1 MEELSHVENWK
12 NESVSSKQLELNL
25 RELQS
30 EANYPAHWKFFL
42 NFLKQYNYKKILD
55 VGCGVGAYAKLLK
68 DSGLNVEYTG
78 IDYSENAIKIAKN
91 QWGFGNFKC
100 LDYRQLDNQFLGEFD
115 LVHLGAFLDVLPNGN
130 EALEFILKQLPRNV
144 LISRIEITKNPSH
157 FTVYDAY
164 DTIKTYSYKHNQ
176 KDLVLIFERLGYD
189 FEFLGNNIHL
199 TKIS

>member
-1 MEELSHVENWK
+1 MEESSHVENWK
-12 NESVSSKQLELNL
+12 IESVSSKQLELNL

-42 NFLKQYNYKKILD
+42 NFLRQHNYKKILD
-55 VGCGVGAYAKLLK
+55 VGCGVGAYAKLIK
-68 DSGLNVEYTG
+68 DSGLDLSYTG

-91 QWGFGNFKC
+91 QWGFGNFQC
-100 LDYRQLDNQFLGEFD
+100 LDYRQLNNLFLSDFD

-130 EALEFILKQLPRNV
+130 EALEFILQQGPKNI

-164 DTIKTYSYKHNQ
+164 DTIKTYSFKHNQ
-176 KDLVLIFERLGYD
+176 KDLVLIFEKLGYD
-189 FEFLGNNIHL
+189 FEFLGNNVHL